1 MSPRPSRVHHQQ
13 PLTHT
18 TWPAQL
24 RLNKAHTSHHS
35 VHSTAGKEPPTEL
48 SDDEDKPEPKART
61 FKDRFEPPRAGE
73 PVKLEECKTKFHGK
87 SMFDYQGRSFIE
99 PPKGLRASDGD
110 HDCFIPK
117 RCVHKYDGHNGAVNV
132 RGLCVVTCKQGLAW
146 IGQCARASHT
156 THTQLP
162 QSIEFFPKWG
172 HLILSGSS
180 DKKVKIWD
188 VYAKRHCKR
197 TYFGHGAAIRDV
209 KFKYG
214 CGCAEWLWL

>member
-1 MSPRPSRVHHQQ
+1 MPGLS
-13 PLTHT
+13 
-18 TWPAQL
+18 
-24 RLNKAHTSHHS
+24 KAHTLHHS
-35 VHSTAGKEPPTEL
+35 INSTAGKEPPTEL

-132 RGLCVVTCKQGLAW
+132 RGCVSPASRDWL
-146 IGQCARASHT
+146 GQCAQLTHNSHT
-156 THTQLP
+156 THTP
-162 QSIEFFPKWG
+162 PTV
-172 HLILSGSS
+172 
-180 DKKVKIWD
+180 D
-188 VYAKRHCKR
+188 
-197 TYFGHGAAIRDV
+197 
-209 KFKYG
+209 
-214 CGCAEWLWL
+214 